1 LHDALP
7 ICEGNRIVTSFDMG
21 RTFNTPILKLGVN
34 CIAAISNEKVSCT
47 EVCIPAAGTGGCGCG
62 CGLGTGGAGALA
74 IGAGGGVV
82 VSGMVAGMV
91 GSGKTGRVGI
101 TGGGWKSDTGS
112 AATSLT
118 AASRSVKDS
127 RS

>member
-1 LHDALP
+1 
-7 ICEGNRIVTSFDMG
+7 MG

-62 CGLGTGGAGALA
+62 LGTGGAGALA
-74 IGAGGGVV
+74 IGAGGVWV

-91 GSGKTGRVGI
+91 GSGKTGLVGI
-101 TGGGWKSDTGS
+101 TGGGWESDTRS
-112 AATSLT
+112 AATSVT
-118 AASRSVKDS
+118 AASRSAKDS
-127 RS
+127 RSAKIVSCG

>member
-1 LHDALP
+1 SSTASKATCKVHGD
-7 ICEGNRIVTSFDMG
+7 CGSGGECKRIVTSFDMG

-47 EVCIPAAGTGGCGCG
+47 EVCIPAAGTGACG

-74 IGAGGGVV
+74 IGAGGVWV

-91 GSGKTGRVGI
+91 GCGKTGWAGI
-101 TGGGWKSDTGS
+101 AAGGGKSDARS
-112 AATSLT
+112 AMTS
-118 AASRSVKDS
+118 
-127 RS
+127 

>member
-1 LHDALP
+1 
-7 ICEGNRIVTSFDMG
+7 MG

-74 IGAGGGVV
+74 MGAGGVWV

-91 GSGKTGRVGI
+91 GCGKMGWATGI
-101 TGGGWKSDTGS
+101 AGGGWKSTTRSS
-112 AATSLT
+112 AISL
-118 AASRSVKDS
+118 
-127 RS
+127 